1 MIHNLLFSAIIMYS
15 NQASTHTALLPSLGG
30 GYTSGQ
36 LKSQPAREI
45 SVPVPASQADLTKN
59 TGTNETL
66 DRITLSPQSR
76 HLAAGLAQNKDDAQ
90 GEKQDTAE
98 NQPRQNN
105 QQTAQLNAEKQ
116 RAVEQ
121 LKQRDM
127 EVRSHEQAHLANAG
141 QYAAGSAQYTYQKG
155 PDGKRYA
162 VGGEVPIDISKESTP
177 EATLQKMQTVRK
189 AALAPAN
196 PSSADRQIAA
206 TATQKEAQA
215 RQEMQKASADE
226 SAARPSKELETTVES
241 TEPENSATT
250 PSLSRQAFTAVA

>member
-1 MIHNLLFSAIIMYS
+1 MYS

-45 SVPVPASQADLTKN
+45 SVPVPASQADLSKN

-76 HLAAGLAQNKDDAQ
+76 HMAAGLAQNKVGAQ
-90 GEKQDTAE
+90 GEQDIAE
-98 NQPRQNN
+98 NQPRQNGR
-105 QQTAQLNAEKQ
+105 QAEQLNAEGQ

-141 QYAAGSAQYTYQKG
+141 QYVAGSAQYTYQKG

-177 EATLQKMQTVRK
+177 EATIQKMQTVRK
-189 AALAPAN
+189 AALAPAS

-226 SAARPSKELETTVES
+226 STAGPSRESDATIETI
-241 TEPENSATT
+241 EPENSAGA